1 MLLILNGGMLD
12 APSLS
17 RRQRSVVVLV
27 AVVLTGAALGAWV
40 ARKLSHGPV
49 SFSNDIQPIL
59 NQNCVQCHG
68 GVRQKNGVSFI
79 FREEALG
86 TGKSGRRTIVP
97 GHPDESEL
105 IRRVTSSDPDARM
118 PYHSPPLS
126 PQQIKLLRQWIK
138 EGAKWE
144 DHWAF
149 AAPKPQPLPAVK
161 RSNWIR
167 QPLDRFILARL
178 EKERLAPSP
187 EADKSELLRRA
198 SLDLTGL
205 PPTLGEQASFL
216 ADSSANAYEKQVDRM
231 LASPRYGER
240 WAALWLDLA
249 RYADS
254 KGYEADR
261 ERPGVWP
268 YRDWVIQAFNRN
280 VPYDKFVITQLA
292 GDLLPDATFEDQIAT
307 SFHRQTPN
315 NDEGGTDDEEFRLI
329 AAMDRSATTWS
340 VLNGLTINCVQ
351 CHSHPY
357 DPIRHAEYYRSL
369 AFFNT
374 SRDADLPEDT
384 PVLRVPKDKKRYEE
398 AWSLQQQIAELSHS
412 TVNSGRQLE
421 SQAKWTTLP
430 ITVASANEA
439 LALEWEVANSERELA
454 VLDNEKLSPKE
465 KKDQRKYL
473 LSTIAENRKR
483 SRSEAANASIPFQ
496 VQDGEMRAAA
506 NTPGKSAYE
515 LVATADV
522 QTITA
527 LRIEVLPTTGEA
539 ARHNPEDGFIV
550 DQVEAWVIQPN
561 GHQDKIRFRYFVPDS
576 EDDLRSAIARA
587 MRFGPMTELAGGFA
601 ANPNLFRAHWIIG
614 LPDSPLKLTRGS
626 RIKMRLTQTQNVND
640 KPAHVRRARL
650 SASSDSCWSELIRDQ
665 EYRSNLTRLSTL
677 ARQLKKIP
685 SVETPVMAE
694 QPDYEKRES
703 LEFERGNFLT
713 KIGPA
718 LTPDVPGLFP
728 RLPDAPRNRLTLAT
742 WFFSPEQPLTARTAV
757 NRYWEQ
763 LFGTGIVETL
773 ENFGSMGERPSHPE
787 LLDWLALHFEND
799 LHWDMKALL
808 RELVTSATY
817 RQSAKSTPTLTE
829 RDPRNRLL
837 ARGPQQRLSAEM
849 VRDQALFASGLL
861 SDKMGGPPVM
871 PPQPEGVWNSVYNDS
886 KWVDAKGPNR
896 YRRAIYTYIKRTSGY
911 PSFLI
916 FDASDHDVSLA
927 RRMPTNTPLQALVTM
942 NDPVYQEA
950 SEALAD
956 RMLKAADKT
965 DDRLRYGACLVLSR
979 DLTDYELARLH
990 ELFEKALVESE
1001 AGMVKRAAYG
1011 KAASRNQKRA
1021 MTAVASVLFN
1031 LDAALTR

>member
-1 MLLILNGGMLD
+1 MLD
-12 APSLS
+12 APSPS
-17 RRQRSVVVLV
+17 RRQRSVTVLL
-27 AVVLTGAALGAWV
+27 AVVLTCAALGTWFAQ
-40 ARKLSHGPV
+40 KMSHRPI
-49 SFSNDIQPIL
+49 SFSHDIQPIL

-105 IRRVTSSDPDARM
+105 IRRVTSSEPDARM
-118 PYHSPPLS
+118 PYHSLPLS

-149 AAPKPQPLPAVK
+149 VAPKPQPLPAVT
-161 RSNWIR
+161 RSDWIR

-178 EKERLAPSP
+178 EKERLAPAP

-198 SLDLTGL
+198 SFDLTGL

-216 ADSSANAYEKQVDRM
+216 ADSSPNAYEKQVDRM

-249 RYADS
+249 RYADT

-280 VPYDKFVITQLA
+280 VPYKKFVITQLA
-292 GDLLPDATFEDQIAT
+292 GDLLPDTAFEDQIAT

-357 DPIRHAEYYRSL
+357 DPIRHAEYYKSL

-398 AWSLQQQIAELSHS
+398 AWSLQQEIAKLSHS
-412 TVNSGRQLE
+412 TVYSGRQLE
-421 SQAKWTTLP
+421 SQATWMPLP
-430 ITVASANEA
+430 ITTASANEA
-439 LALEWEVANSERELA
+439 LALEWEAANSQRELA
-454 VLDNEKLSPKE
+454 ALDNEKLPPKE
-465 KKDQRKYL
+465 KKDKRKYL
-473 LSTIAENRKR
+473 LSTIAENRKL
-483 SRSEAANASIPFQ
+483 SRSKGANASVAFQ

-506 NTPGKSAYE
+506 NSPGKSVYE
-515 LVATADV
+515 LVATANV
-522 QTITA
+522 QTMTA
-527 LRIEVLPTTGEA
+527 LRIEVLPTSGEA

-550 DQVEAWVIQPN
+550 DQVEAWVVQPN
-561 GHQDKIRFRYFVPDS
+561 GKQDKIRFRYFIPDS
-576 EDDLRSAIARA
+576 EDDLKSAIARA
-587 MRFGPMTELAGGFA
+587 IQFGPTSELAGSFA
-601 ANPNLFRAHWIIG
+601 ANPNLFRTHWIVG
-614 LPDSPLKLTRGS
+614 LPDTLLKLTRGS
-626 RIKMRLTQTQNVND
+626 QIKMRLTQTQNVND

-650 SASSDSCWSELIRDQ
+650 SASSDSCWSQLIQDQ
-665 EYRSNLTRLSTL
+665 EYRSNLMHLSTL
-677 ARQLKKIP
+677 SQQLKKIP

-694 QPDYEKRES
+694 QPDYEKRET

-728 RLPDAPRNRLTLAT
+728 RLPDNAPRNRLTLAK

-787 LLDWLALHFEND
+787 LLDWLAIHFEND
-799 LHWDMKALL
+799 LHWDIKALL

-817 RQSAKSTPTLTE
+817 RQSARSTPSLTE

-849 VRDQALFASGLL
+849 VRDQALIASGLL
-861 SDKMGGPPVM
+861 SDTMGGPPVM

-911 PSFLI
+911 PTFLI

-927 RRMPTNTPLQALVTM
+927 RRIPTNTPLQALVTM
-942 NDPVYQEA
+942 NDPVYQES

-965 DDRLRYGACLVLSR
+965 DDRLRYGARLVLSR
-979 DLTDYELARLH
+979 DPTDYELAKLR

-1001 AGMVKRAAYG
+1001 AGIVKRAAYS
-1011 KAASRNQKRA
+1011 KAAPRNEKRA